1 MAMYNVNMT
10 SFEEVEKRYASI
22 KPLGGRDNKGKDIR
36 PIADRARKWESIRKI
51 SDSCYVLDDGD
62 CFYSTYGHYTDKE
75 KVQLAAIVWRR
86 HKDGTETV
94 TIRNGSGYLAHTS
107 RYSFLDRF
115 IPIGLRFECTYGK
128 QFITNA
134 SSTTGINQRIYLA
147 KSNWV
152 GKYLG
157 DNANMY
163 NKRAQRDDGVA
174 LVFRRKSR
182 PVNVLGWEFESGGKE
197 IPRPPRTQVIKSLKA
212 KHKKDLEELW
222 TWMVAIQPVMVIG
235 DYSHKWELEREYDK
249 AADKIGYYQTGYMAK
264 FSRAVLSDT
273 KHPMRLNLAHKFLS
287 RTKDHPDPDTW
298 RRISI
303 FEEATPQ
310 NVRARF
316 NSWANTQFGFT
327 KIVK

>member
-62 CFYSTYGHYTDKE
+62 CFHDSWGRYTDKE

-94 TIRNGSGYLAHTS
+94 TIRNGSGNFGHAR
-107 RYSFLDRF
+107 RYSFLERF

-134 SSTTGINQRIYLA
+134 SSTTGINQRIFLA
-147 KSNWV
+147 KSNWY

-157 DNANMY
+157 DNRNLY
-163 NKRAQRDDGVA
+163 GKRAQRDDGVA

-197 IPRPPRTQVIKSLKA
+197 IPRPPRTQIIKSLKA

-222 TWMVAIQPVMVIG
+222 TWMMAIQAVIEKE
-235 DYSHKWELEREYDK
+235 DYSYKWELERAYDK
-249 AADKIGYYQTGYMAK
+249 AAGEIGYDQGYLAK

-287 RTKDHPDPDTW
+287 KTKEHPNPDTW
-298 RRISI
+298 RSISI

-327 KIVK
+327 KKVK

>member
-10 SFEEVEKRYASI
+10 SFEGVETRYASI

-62 CFYSTYGHYTDKE
+62 CFYSTWGHYTDKE

-94 TIRNGSGYLAHTS
+94 TIRNGSGYVAHTS

-249 AADKIGYYQTGYMAK
+249 AAGNAFGHPKGYLAK

-327 KIVK
+327 KKVK

>member
-22 KPLGGRDNKGKDIR
+22 KPLGGRVNKGKDIR

-62 CFYSTYGHYTDKE
+62 CFYSTWGHYTDKE

-222 TWMVAIQPVMVIG
+222 TWMVAIQPVMKVG
-235 DYSHKWELEREYDK
+235 SHSYKWELEREYDK
-249 AADKIGYYQTGYMAK
+249 AAGHPKGYRAK

-287 RTKDHPDPDTW
+287 RTKDHPDVDNW

-316 NSWANTQFGFT
+316 NSWANTEFGFT

>member
-10 SFEEVEKRYASI
+10 SFEEVEKRYANI

-62 CFYSTYGHYTDKE
+62 CFYSTWGHYTDKE

-134 SSTTGINQRIYLA
+134 SSIEKKDNERIFLA
-147 KSNWV
+147 KSNWY
-152 GKYLG
+152 GKYLT
-157 DNANMY
+157 DNRNLY
-163 NKRAQRDDGVA
+163 GKRAQRDDGVA

-235 DYSHKWELEREYDK
+235 DYSHKWELERQYDK
-249 AADKIGYYQTGYMAK
+249 AADEIGYYQTGYMAK

-287 RTKDHPDPDTW
+287 RTKDHPDAW

-327 KIVK
+327 KKVK